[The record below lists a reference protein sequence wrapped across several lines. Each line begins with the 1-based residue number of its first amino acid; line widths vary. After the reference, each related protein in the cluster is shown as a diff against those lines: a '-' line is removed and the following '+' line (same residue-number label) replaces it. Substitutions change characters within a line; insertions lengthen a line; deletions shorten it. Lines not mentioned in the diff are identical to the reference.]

1 MAMASRSWI
10 SNVLIMLGPLQERER
25 NIMPCDRIT
34 HLTLEAQSRVFRLSQ
49 RDHGLTLKRISID
62 SGINYETIRS
72 YAGSKE
78 AQAVMS
84 LPSFIKLCGVIP
96 DELLSQLLELA
107 DRHLEVD
114 EEDEDTEFDDL
125 ADHGDNVARLVR
137 QARHP
142 ASPGGTEIIA
152 AEEEKIRAAAGTY
165 GRKKARLRVV
175 A

>member
-1 MAMASRSWI
+1 MTS
-10 SNVLIMLGPLQERER
+10 
-25 NIMPCDRIT
+25 DRIT
-34 HLTLEAQSRVFRLSQ
+34 RLTLEAQNRVFRLAS
-49 RDHGLTLKRISID
+49 RDHGLTLKAISQD
-62 SGINYETIRS
+62 SGVNYDTLRS
-72 YAGSKE
+72 YAGHKGE
-78 AQAVMS
+78 PAVMS

-96 DELLSQLLELA
+96 DALLSQLLELA
-107 DRHLEVD
+107 DRHLEQD

-152 AEEEKIRAAAGTY
+152 TEEEKIRSAVKGY
-165 GRKKARLRVV
+165 GRKQSRLRIV

>member
-1 MAMASRSWI
+1 MAHS
-10 SNVLIMLGPLQERER
+10 
-25 NIMPCDRIT
+25 DRIT
-34 HLTLEAQSRVFRLSQ
+34 ALTIAAQRRVFRLAA
-49 RDHGLTLKRISID
+49 RDHGMTLKAISLD
-62 SGINYETIRS
+62 SGIPYNTLRA
-72 YAGSKE
+72 YAGNSGE
-78 AQAVMS
+78 PSVMS

-96 DELLSQLLELA
+96 DVLLSQLLELA
-107 DRHLEVD
+107 DRHLEQD

-152 AEEEKIRAAAGTY
+152 TEEEKIRAAVKGY
-165 GRKKARLRVV
+165 GRKQSKLRIV